1 MLCGDFNARTSSCI
15 PDDSRLS
22 FDRVDFDI
30 DKPVVRV
37 QSWVRI
43 IVLMPL
49 ASTKY
54 IYVKNLT
61 VILNRL
67 LLWDS
72 SGDFTYN
79 SPNGSSVIDYFL
91 ISAQLVT
98 LSQTLHVASRD
109 KSQHIPVELC
119 LTVSRK
125 PSSRTYHHVLERNV
139 CGYLKDQVYSWNV
152 SSQMKFK
159 NILKKL

>member
-1 MLCGDFNARTSSCI
+1 MLDTQDKFSDVYFMLCGDFNARTSSCI

-37 QSWVRI
+37 QSRVRI

-54 IYVKNLT
+54 ICVKNLT

-67 LLWDS
+67 LL
-72 SGDFTYN
+72 
-79 SPNGSSVIDYFL
+79 
-91 ISAQLVT
+91 
-98 LSQTLHVASRD
+98 
-109 KSQHIPVELC
+109 
-119 LTVSRK
+119 
-125 PSSRTYHHVLERNV
+125 
-139 CGYLKDQVYSWNV
+139 
-152 SSQMKFK
+152 
-159 NILKKL
+159 